1 MFASVLEGCF
11 SESNLFDYLPR

>member
-11 SESNLFDYLPR
+11 SESNLLEYLPR